1 MAKRDEQKQENEV
14 NKKMKIDSDKASE
27 RKEDD
32 GSKVLKKWLE
42 GDDASLKEWLG
53 EEKVEEGVKKIEEIK
68 KDGIEKEKEFESLKG
83 EIAELNKIIAK
94 RLGKIETGDY
104 DPMKLLGDIAKA
116 NTELQ
121 MEIRRR
127 KEMEEE
133 VEHIKKGSIAVIRY
147 MKARKMRGE
156 ELQILKKK
164 LTEEKAGKVKVEDQL
179 KKMKEQL
186 DKKISELPEDKKI
199 LMKGEIEL
207 ANKEAE
213 LKAKEEELRDLEE
226 KLRSAV
232 DKPGVADEELEQRLH
247 AELRDK
253 DEEFLAKENKLKK
266 RIIELEESIEKLKID
281 EKLRKEELRL
291 RSKGKEGIDEELI
304 KKERELRIKEKSIL
318 LREDEIER
326 LKDDGRIR
334 EEELKKI
341 KETVGYKEDELLR
354 REEDM
359 LYRENK
365 FASERKK
372 LEEMQREIGG
382 VKEHELKKRLE
393 ELKAEITN
401 KEEEVRTKER
411 YLDAKMEELRLREHG
426 VIEEEIEAK
435 EKERMLEIK
444 QEKVTTGT
452 QRLDDLLFGGIPFG
466 INVAIYGPAFTGK
479 EIILNNFIADGLKKG
494 VPAIYVLTDKM
505 PTNIREE
512 MKYIISGYEEYEK
525 IGLIKYV
532 DAYSKSMGEVG
543 DDPYTTYID
552 QPTDYKELLKA
563 VDDLA
568 SESKKK
574 HKYYRIGFRT
584 ISTLTAYSDATTTFR
599 FLQPFVGRR
608 KRDKAVS
615 MYILE
620 KGMHGEQEIQTLGS
634 AMDGMIDLKVEKLKT
649 FLCVKGIGDVQS
661 RAYIR
666 YTYNKQG
673 VNIGSFALD
682 HIR

>member
-1 MAKRDEQKQENEV
+1 MAKRDEQKEENEV

-27 RKEDD
+27 RKEDG

-42 GDDASLKEWLG
+42 GDDAALKEWLG
-53 EEKVEEGVKKIEEIK
+53 EEKVKEGVKKIEEIK
-68 KDGIEKEKEFESLKG
+68 KEEIEKEKEFESLKG

-164 LTEEKAGKVKVEDQL
+164 LTDEKAGKVKVEEQL
-179 KKMKEQL
+179 KKMKRQL
-186 DKKISELPEDKKI
+186 DKKISELPEDKKV
-199 LMKGEIEL
+199 LMKGEIER

-247 AELRDK
+247 AELMDK

-326 LKDDGRIR
+326 LKEDGRIR

-393 ELKAEITN
+393 ELKGEITK

-505 PTNIREE
+505 PSNIREE

-532 DAYSKSMGEVG
+532 DAYSKSMGEIG
-543 DDPYTTYID
+543 DDPYTIYID
-552 QPTDYKELLKA
+552 QPSDYKELLKA

-568 SESKKK
+568 SGFKKK
-574 HKYYRIGFRT
+574 YKYYRIGFRT
-584 ISTLTAYSDATTTFR
+584 ISTLTAYSDVTTTFR

-615 MYILE
+615 MYVLE

-666 YTYNKQG
+666 YTYSKQG

>member
-1 MAKRDEQKQENEV
+1 MAKRDKQKPDDKV
-14 NKKMKIDSDKASE
+14 NKKMKIDSDKVSE
-27 RKEDD
+27 RKENG

-42 GDDASLKEWLG
+42 GDDAALKEWLG
-53 EEKVEEGVKKIEEIK
+53 EEKVKEKVQKVEEIK
-68 KDGIEKEKEFESLKG
+68 KEGIEKEKESERLRG
-83 EIAELNKIIAK
+83 EIAELNKIIAE
-94 RLGKIETGDY
+94 RLSKIETGDY
-104 DPMKLLGDIAKA
+104 DPMKLLEDIAKS

-121 MEIRRR
+121 MEIRKR

-147 MKARKMRGE
+147 MKAQKMRGE

-164 LTEEKAGKVKVEDQL
+164 LADEKAEKVKVENQL
-179 KKMKEQL
+179 KNIKEQL
-186 DKKISELPEDKKI
+186 DKKISELPEDKKA
-199 LMKGEIEL
+199 LMKGEI
-207 ANKEAE
+207 E
-213 LKAKEEELRDLEE
+213 LKAKEEELRDLEKE
-226 KLRSAV
+226 LQSAA
-232 DKPGVADEELEQRLH
+232 DKPGIADEELEQRLH

-253 DEEFLAKENKLKK
+253 EGEFLAKENKLKK
-266 RIIELEESIEKLKID
+266 RIIELEEGIEKLKID

-304 KKERELRIKEKSIL
+304 KKERELQIKEKSIL

-326 LKDDGRIR
+326 LKEDAKIR
-334 EEELKKI
+334 EEELEKI
-341 KETVGYKEDELLR
+341 RGTVGYKEDELLR

-365 FASERKK
+365 LASERKR
-372 LEEMQREIGG
+372 LEEMQRKTGG
-382 VKEHELKKRLE
+382 IEEHELKKRLE
-393 ELKAEITN
+393 ELKEEITN
-401 KEEEVRTKER
+401 KEEDVRTKEK

-426 VIEEEIEAK
+426 MIEEEIEAK
-435 EKERMLEIK
+435 EKDRMLEIK

-532 DAYSKSMGEVG
+532 DAYSKSMGEIG
-543 DDPYTTYID
+543 DDPYTIYID
-552 QPTDYKELLKA
+552 QPSDYKELLKA

-568 SESKKK
+568 SGFKKK
-574 HKYYRIGFRT
+574 YKYYRIGFRT
-584 ISTLTAYSDATTTFR
+584 ISTLTAYSDVTTTFR

-615 MYILE
+615 MYVLE

-666 YTYNKQG
+666 YTYSKQG
-673 VNIGSFALD
+673 VSIGSFALD

>member
-1 MAKRDEQKQENEV
+1 MAKRDKQKQENEV

-393 ELKAEITN
+393 ELKEEITN